1 MYKKP
6 STRRNHFNEADSY
19 PKGIAYLLGIESSDE
34 EIKENPELKEQT
46 EQVLDMTIYTDK
58 DRNDV

>member
-1 MYKKP
+1 MYRKP
-6 STRRNHFNEADSY
+6 STRRNHFNEVDSY